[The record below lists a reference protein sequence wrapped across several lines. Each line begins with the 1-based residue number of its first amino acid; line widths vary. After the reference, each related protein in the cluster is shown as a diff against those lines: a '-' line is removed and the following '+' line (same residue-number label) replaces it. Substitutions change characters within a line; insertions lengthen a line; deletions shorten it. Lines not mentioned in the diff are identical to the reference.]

1 MEFLPPQWIPV
12 FIFFARILDVSLGTL
27 RIVFVSKGMRGKATV
42 LGFVEILIWIT
53 VVAQVFQ
60 NLDNWLNYIAF
71 AGGFAS
77 GTFIGM
83 AIEDYLKVGIQIF
96 RIITSKPVDPLI
108 ASLKER
114 NLRFTVLDAEG
125 GFGDVK
131 IIFLVARRKMSPEII
146 PLIRAFDPKAFFSV
160 EDVKHASL
168 AAEGGVTNLGG
179 SQSMA
184 ITRWLKLR
192 K

>member
-1 MEFLPPQWIPV
+1 MEFIPPQWIPV

-27 RIVFVSKGMRGKATV
+27 RIVFVSKGMRGKATM
-42 LGFVEILIWIT
+42 LSFVEILIWIT

-71 AGGFAS
+71 AGGFAT
-77 GTFIGM
+77 GTFVGM

-96 RIITSKPVDPLI
+96 RVITSKPVDPLLT
-108 ASLKER
+108 SLKEK
-114 NLRFTVLDAEG
+114 NIRFTILDAEG

-131 IIFLVARRKMSPEII
+131 IIFLVARRKLAPEII
-146 PLIRAFDPKAFFSV
+146 PLIRSFDPKAFYSV

-168 AAEGGVTNLGG
+168 TAEGQMASLDGV
-179 SQSMA
+179 QSRSIA
-184 ITRWLKLR
+184 RWLKLR